1 MCALPP
7 KADIGSLATFLK
19 CDRRKY
25 QQHSRGAGSRAFTLH
40 KVLPS
45 KFRRDFVILGGLRVV
60 TPDRSALLLN
70 RRLLGRGMRK
80 AWAGFLVAALAAA
93 SLALPFVFIPFLG
106 TPVLALNAN
115 DLRNNLVKIPRF
127 SPVAASRYVVD
138 GLSLGG
144 HVNSGNQASRPYQ
157 CRPSD
162 KFPGLIWCHEEHAT
176 PDNEVMRSHSILQS
190 QDGTAYYVSSY
201 FQPAFFDPND
211 IQNEIDRMSSEFGQ
225 QARIIRMSQREGLPS
240 AVMAI
245 WGAVQLELL
254 KPDEISVVAS
264 GGSPPGILFS
274 FLGDEERSAKA
285 GVPVYRLA
293 GGAGFLW
300 VATFDQNG
308 RGVLQYL
315 AIDDSKIE
323 SSRQVISNSE
333 THAESNSS
341 AVNPTVVTP
350 PGLRQQSRSQT
361 EDAQTKAKEDQYRQE
376 EEKRQVEEAD
386 RQLKEAHQLLDP
398 QQNRR
403 LATITEV
410 AITVF
415 VLLCGVAVAVL
426 LRVKRPASQ

>member
-1 MCALPP
+1 MW
-7 KADIGSLATFLK
+7 K
-19 CDRRKY
+19 R
-25 QQHSRGAGSRAFTLH
+25 
-40 KVLPS
+40 
-45 KFRRDFVILGGLRVV
+45 
-60 TPDRSALLLN
+60 
-70 RRLLGRGMRK
+70 
-80 AWAGFLVAALAAA
+80 
-93 SLALPFVFIPFLG
+93 LALPFVFMLFLG
-106 TPVLALNAN
+106 TPVVLALNAN

-127 SPVAASRYVVD
+127 SPVAASKYFVD
-138 GLSLGG
+138 GLALGG
-144 HVNSGNQASRPYQ
+144 QVKSGNLAHQEYQ

-162 KFPGLIWCHEEHAT
+162 KFSGLIWCHEEHTT

-190 QDGTAYYVSSY
+190 QDGTAYYVNSY

-225 QARIIRMSQREGLPS
+225 QARIIRMSKREGLPS
-240 AVMAI
+240 AVMAL
-245 WGAVQLELL
+245 WGAIQLEPL

-341 AVNPTVVTP
+341 AVNPTVVTQ
-350 PGLRQQSRSQT
+350 PGLQQQSRSQT
-361 EDAQTKAKEDQYRQE
+361 EDAQTKAEEDQYRQE

>member
-1 MCALPP
+1 MRPP
-7 KADIGSLATFLK
+7 HVRFGSKADIGLSATLPA
-19 CDRRKY
+19 
-25 QQHSRGAGSRAFTLH
+25 RGASGAFTLH
-40 KVLPS
+40 KLLPS

-60 TPDRSALLLN
+60 TPTV
-70 RRLLGRGMRK
+70 RRFCRIVGFWGWGMRK
-80 AWAGFLVAALAAA
+80 AWAGFLVALVVAC
-93 SLALPFVFIPFLG
+93 LALPFVFMLLD

-144 HVNSGNQASRPYQ
+144 HVKSGNQASRSYQ
-157 CRPSD
+157 CGPSD
-162 KFPGLIWCHEEHAT
+162 KFSGLIWCHEEHTT

-190 QDGTAYYVSSY
+190 QDGTAYYINSY

-225 QARIIRMSQREGLPS
+225 QARIVQMSQREGLPS

-245 WGAVQLELL
+245 WGAIQLEPLS
-254 KPDEISVVAS
+254 PDEISVVAS
-264 GGSPPGILFS
+264 GGSPPGILVG

-300 VATFDQNG
+300 VATFDHNG

-323 SSRQVISNSE
+323 PSRQVASNSE
-333 THAESNSS
+333 NQAQSNSS
-341 AVNPTVVTP
+341 AVNPPVVTQ
-350 PGLRQQSRSQT
+350 PGLQRQSRSQK
-361 EDAQTKAKEDQYRQE
+361 EDAQAQAKEVQYRRE
-376 EEKRQVEEAD
+376 EEKRQVEEVD
-386 RQLKEAHQLLDP
+386 RQLKEAQELLEA
-398 QQNRR
+398 QNRR
-403 LATITEV
+403 LSTTTEV
-410 AITVF
+410 AFTIF
-415 VLLCGVAVAVL
+415 VLLCGVVVAIF
-426 LRVKRPASQ
+426 LRVKAANGTRYR

>member
-1 MCALPP
+1 M
-7 KADIGSLATFLK
+7 
-19 CDRRKY
+19 
-25 QQHSRGAGSRAFTLH
+25 
-40 KVLPS
+40 
-45 KFRRDFVILGGLRVV
+45 
-60 TPDRSALLLN
+60 
-70 RRLLGRGMRK
+70 RL
-80 AWAGFLVAALAAA
+80 V
-93 SLALPFVFIPFLG
+93 LPFVFMLFLG

-144 HVNSGNQASRPYQ
+144 HVTSGNLASRPYQ

-245 WGAVQLELL
+245 WGAIQLEPL

-264 GGSPPGILFS
+264 GGSPPGILIS
-274 FLGDEERSAKA
+274 FLGDEERSAQA

-341 AVNPTVVTP
+341 AVNPLLVTP
-350 PGLRQQSRSQT
+350 LGLQQQSRSQT
-361 EDAQTKAKEDQYRQE
+361 ESAQVQAKEDQYRQE
-376 EEKRQVEEAD
+376 EEKRQVEDAD
-386 RQLKEAHQLLDP
+386 RQLKEAQQLLEA
-398 QQNRR
+398 QNRK
-403 LATITEV
+403 LATIAEV

-415 VLLCGVAVAVL
+415 VLLCGVAVAVF
-426 LRVKRPASQ
+426 LRVKRPTVPQ